1 MEKLN
6 YINILF
12 LNALFSYF
20 LAYDY
25 FNNKNYLIYIILI
38 ILSLF
43 ILFIFIYSKS
53 RKNLIRFILVFIF
66 GIFFFLYNPSIQNKK
81 FNFYVND
88 LVTYLKFQKKIYL
101 NKDNYLNNIISFKED
116 KLNKITL
123 LFSIDEDMNLYK
135 YEKGKISIINELN
148 KKIHLIFAKF
158 EEENKYFFSTIGS
171 KIILKN
177 LKGDLL
183 EKNLKFHHWPH
194 ITNNNIFVPSYDL
207 SLKNKEN
214 FNEFLELTRLSKNLK
229 DCKFDF
235 KNIPT
240 IDAVDIF
247 DKNLNQFN
255 KFNYLYTILKNET
268 VRNKLSNLRCDDFLH
283 LNFIYELKED
293 DTRKIS
299 GSKKGDLLLTFR
311 SYDGVILLSRSS
323 DKVIYEYQLLKSKPH
338 SGFINAN
345 GNLILFDNISQDIT
359 RILEIDPSNNKIIG
373 EFKNK
378 KFQSA
383 TRGLIYEININKYL
397 IIYNNSGKIVFLDCK
412 KNINQSCYNSVIIDS
427 YKQISGGSINY

>member
-1 MEKLN
+1 M
-6 YINILF
+6 
-12 LNALFSYF
+12 
-20 LAYDY
+20 
-25 FNNKNYLIYIILI
+25 
-38 ILSLF
+38 
-43 ILFIFIYSKS
+43 
-53 RKNLIRFILVFIF
+53 
-66 GIFFFLYNPSIQNKK
+66 
-81 FNFYVND
+81 
-88 LVTYLKFQKKIYL
+88 
-101 NKDNYLNNIISFKED
+101 
-116 KLNKITL
+116 
-123 LFSIDEDMNLYK
+123 
-135 YEKGKISIINELN
+135 
-148 KKIHLIFAKF
+148 
-158 EEENKYFFSTIGS
+158 
-171 KIILKN
+171 
-177 LKGDLL
+177 
-183 EKNLKFHHWPH
+183 
-194 ITNNNIFVPSYDL
+194 
-207 SLKNKEN
+207 
-214 FNEFLELTRLSKNLK
+214 
-229 DCKFDF
+229 
-235 KNIPT
+235 
-240 IDAVDIF
+240 
-247 DKNLNQFN
+247 
-255 KFNYLYTILKNET
+255 
-268 VRNKLSNLRCDDFLH
+268 H

-378 KFQSA
+378 KFQSE